1 MNSNESNSK
10 QTEILTKKA
19 TDPLQY
25 DSINLD
31 WKKEGMLDSPTRQ
44 FFREYLEQNIEDLTD
59 KSVVDIGSGTGHLAE
74 LFRKFGA
81 REIYGIEPSH
91 KNVEISRE
99 LYPEM
104 IVDEVGLEKAK
115 TEKTFDVV
123 VVVMAFE
130 HMRNL
135 DLSFQKIA
143 QLTKPT
149 GIFYA
154 IIGDKEYFTTE
165 RFGYTLKIED
175 LGNGE
180 VAVSTE
186 RPYGIMHDIFRPV
199 SNFIEAAKNSGF
211 SLTKNIPL
219 IPTKKII
226 QVEPKYKQ
234 FEGKPLGHLLVFSHN
249 E

>member
-1 MNSNESNSK
+1 MNSNESDSK
-10 QTEILTKKA
+10 KAEILTKQA

-25 DSINLD
+25 DSVNFH

-44 FFREYLEQNIEDLTD
+44 FFREYLEQNIEDLTE
-59 KSVVDIGSGTGHLAE
+59 KSVIDIGSGTGHLTK

-115 TEKTFDVV
+115 TEKVFDVAV
-123 VVVMAFE
+123 MVMAFE
-130 HMRNL
+130 HIQNL
-135 DLSFQKIA
+135 DSAFQKIA
-143 QLTKPT
+143 QLVKPA

-154 IIGDKEYFTTE
+154 IVGDKEYLTTE

-180 VAVSTE
+180 VAVATG
-186 RPYGIMHDIFRPV
+186 RPYGVMHDIFRPV
-199 SNFIEAAKNSGF
+199 SNFIEAAQKNGF
-211 SLTKNIPL
+211 SIAKSILLT
-219 IPTKKII
+219 PTEKFI

-234 FEGKPLGHLLVFSHN
+234 FEGKPLAHLLVFKHN